1 MLTIF
6 DTITEIRISG
16 FHYINSREF
25 QISVGKNQEPRKKKQ
40 FRFRFRGIIFGR
52 NLPYAANRYPDYTSD
67 QYDPHLVNLK
77 ELCLLSALM
86 IACIALK
93 NGVALTSKA
102 TGVILGLKA

>member
-16 FHYINSREF
+16 FHYINSSR
-25 QISVGKNQEPRKKKQ
+25 KNQEPRKKKQ

-52 NLPYAANRYPDYTSD
+52 NLPYAANRYPDDTSD

>member
-1 MLTIF
+1 MIQYQILEYLDFI
-6 DTITEIRISG
+6 ILIPE
-16 FHYINSREF
+16 NSKF
-25 QISVGKNQEPRKKKQ
+25 QSEKTRNQERKNN
-40 FRFRFRGIIFGR
+40 FEFRFRGIIFGR

>member
-40 FRFRFRGIIFGR
+40 FRFRGIIFGR